1 MNKKSVV
8 PTLAIHPAQSDP
20 SPARRNTEVS
30 AQITLS
36 DSILTGAVVEYRKAG
51 YRFIRHMH
59 TSIEIYRILSGECY
73 MDIQSET
80 IHCTEGDFIMILPDV
95 VHSFYLND
103 TSDCEFQHIHYDPDM
118 FSTVVLEDDGIVPIT
133 LLHAILFSS
142 HFYYRLRSDTVIDGH
157 IQKLIDLNASC
168 ESLFTAANFNVSMMN
183 LMLYILDHTN
193 PVHEYTDPQL
203 KNSYVAYA
211 LNYIHEHFNTKILQE
226 DIARQL
232 QISVRYLSKLFKSY
246 MGVTLSNYINI
257 YRINRSIQLMQTTDL
272 TLTEIALQVGFTD
285 SQHYSKVFMSIINE
299 TPSQYRKAI

>member
-1 MNKKSVV
+1 
-8 PTLAIHPAQSDP
+8 
-20 SPARRNTEVS
+20 
-30 AQITLS
+30 
-36 DSILTGAVVEYRKAG
+36 
-51 YRFIRHMH
+51 
-59 TSIEIYRILSGECY
+59 

-168 ESLFTAANFNVSMMN
+168 ESLFTAANLNVSMMN

-193 PVHEYTDPQL
+193 PVHEYTDSQL

-257 YRINRSIQLMQTTDL
+257 YRINRSIRLMQTTDL

>member
-8 PTLAIHPAQSDP
+8 PTPAIHPAQSDP

-118 FSTVVLEDDGIVPIT
+118 FPLLCLKMMGLSRLPCFMLSCFLRIFIT
-133 LLHAILFSS
+133 GSDRIL
-142 HFYYRLRSDTVIDGH
+142 
-157 IQKLIDLNASC
+157 
-168 ESLFTAANFNVSMMN
+168 
-183 LMLYILDHTN
+183 
-193 PVHEYTDPQL
+193 
-203 KNSYVAYA
+203 
-211 LNYIHEHFNTKILQE
+211 
-226 DIARQL
+226 
-232 QISVRYLSKLFKSY
+232 
-246 MGVTLSNYINI
+246 
-257 YRINRSIQLMQTTDL
+257 
-272 TLTEIALQVGFTD
+272 
-285 SQHYSKVFMSIINE
+285 
-299 TPSQYRKAI
+299 

>member
-1 MNKKSVV
+1 MNKKNVV
-8 PTLAIHPAQSDP
+8 HMPATHPAQSV
-20 SPARRNTEVS
+20 SSSARRNTEVS

-142 HFYYRLRSDTVIDGH
+142 HFYYRLRSDAVIDGH

-168 ESLFTAANFNVSMMN
+168 ESLFTAANLNVSMMN

-257 YRINRSIQLMQTTDL
+257 YRINRSIRLMQTTDL